1 MDIYDFIEKLIMKN
15 LVLLLIVIL
24 FSGFTLTE
32 NEWETKYNQMKEE
45 RDMYKKTS
53 EMLLKNWKECEQ
65 KKIEIIV
72 GE

>member
-1 MDIYDFIEKLIMKN
+1 MRN

-24 FSGFTLTE
+24 FSGFSQTE
-32 NEWETKYNQMKEE
+32 SEWKQKYNDMKEE
-45 RDMYKKTS
+45 RDMYKQAS

-65 KKIEIIV
+65 KITSIV

>member
-1 MDIYDFIEKLIMKN
+1 MRYGILFI
-15 LVLLLIVIL
+15 IVIL
-24 FSGFTLTE
+24 FSGFSQTE
-32 NEWETKYNQMKEE
+32 GEWEKKYNSMKEE

-65 KKIEIIV
+65 KITRII

>member
-1 MDIYDFIEKLIMKN
+1 MKN

-24 FSGFTLTE
+24 FSGFTQTE
-32 NEWETKYNQMKEE
+32 SEWETKYNQMKEE

-72 GE
+72 GEQVN

>member
-1 MDIYDFIEKLIMKN
+1 MKN

-24 FSGFTLTE
+24 FSGFSQTE

-53 EMLLKNWKECEQ
+53 KMLLKNWKECEQ
-65 KKIEIIV
+65 KKVEIIV
-72 GE
+72 GEQVN

>member
-1 MDIYDFIEKLIMKN
+1 
-15 LVLLLIVIL
+15 
-24 FSGFTLTE
+24 
-32 NEWETKYNQMKEE
+32 MKEE

>member
-1 MDIYDFIEKLIMKN
+1 MKN
-15 LVLLLIVIL
+15 LVLLLIVIM
-24 FSGFTLTE
+24 FSSFTQTE
-32 NEWETKYNQMKEE
+32 SEWETKYNQMKEE

-65 KKIEIIV
+65 KKTEIIV

>member
-1 MDIYDFIEKLIMKN
+1 MKN

-24 FSGFTLTE
+24 FSGFTQTE
-32 NEWETKYNQMKEE
+32 SEWETKYNQMKEE

-72 GE
+72 GEHVN